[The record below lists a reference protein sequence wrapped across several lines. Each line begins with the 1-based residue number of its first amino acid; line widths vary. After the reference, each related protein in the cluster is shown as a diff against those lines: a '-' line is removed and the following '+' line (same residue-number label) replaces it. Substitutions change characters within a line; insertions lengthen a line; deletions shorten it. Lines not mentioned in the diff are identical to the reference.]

1 VEAASPAD
9 TCTVKSMIVDSNG
22 SRAAPAKQARPGRD
36 GTAAPSRPPA
46 SRAREAHLPTL
57 LAAIRAARVGLG
69 WTQAELGRRIGS
81 SASTVSLVEA
91 GRRSLDLPMAHAIER
106 ALWDGGASV
115 RLLRGGR
122 GFVLRVVP
130 GAPAAVC
137 A

>member
-1 VEAASPAD
+1 
-9 TCTVKSMIVDSNG
+9 M
-22 SRAAPAKQARPGRD
+22 
-36 GTAAPSRPPA
+36 
-46 SRAREAHLPTL
+46 
-57 LAAIRAARVGLG
+57 GLG

-130 GAPAAVC
+130 GSPAAVRC
-137 A
+137 